1 MIDLKP
7 IILAGAIFLCTM
19 IPAAGQSPEAGIVV
33 EGQESVA
40 GYEEI
45 FDGVVA
51 VMEQYEGR
59 SNVSLMKL
67 GKLAMSMGKTVGRAG
82 GEWTRKVAKAFKRVS
97 TVYMLEYSESAP
109 STGEEIEA
117 AVKGKMAKEYLIL
130 SNGAGSQ
137 IFDETYGDRS
147 DDGKHVSD
155 LIIIMYDQS
164 VVAIKGTVLSTDV
177 ERIVRRLN
185 KQL

>member
-1 MIDLKP
+1 
-7 IILAGAIFLCTM
+7 
-19 IPAAGQSPEAGIVV
+19 
-33 EGQESVA
+33 
-40 GYEEI
+40 
-45 FDGVVA
+45 
-51 VMEQYEGR
+51 
-59 SNVSLMKL
+59 
-67 GKLAMSMGKTVGRAG
+67 
-82 GEWTRKVAKAFKRVS
+82 
-97 TVYMLEYSESAP
+97 
-109 STGEEIEA
+109 
-117 AVKGKMAKEYLIL
+117 EYLIL

>member
-1 MIDLKP
+1 MKHSVL
-7 IILAGAIFLCTM
+7 ILTLASVALLLGT
-19 IPAAGQSPEAGIVV
+19 IPVSGQGPEAGIGVSSSH
-33 EGQESVA
+33 EESFESIVS
-40 GYEEI
+40 
-45 FDGVVA
+45 
-51 VMEQYEGR
+51 VMEGFEGR
-59 SNVSLMKL
+59 SGVSLMKL

-97 TVYMLEYSESAP
+97 TVYMLDYGESSP
-109 STGEEIEA
+109 IIREEIEA
-117 AVKGKMAKEYLIL
+117 KVTSKLIKDNLIL
-130 SNGAGSQ
+130 RNGAGNSV
-137 IFDETYGDRS
+137 FDETYGETS
-147 DDGKHVSD
+147 EDGKHVSD